1 MIVPVKTYLKVW
13 AALLG
18 LLALTIGVS
27 FLQLGRLNLPIA
39 MLIAVAK
46 ASLIV
51 LVFMHIKGGSR
62 LLHLAAADRPA
73 LACHYVRPDHERL
86 FHARRGRVADEINW
100 PADRKAGES
109 LADENIV

>member
-18 LLALTIGVS
+18 LLALTVGVS

-62 LLHLAAADRPA
+62 LLHLAAAA
-73 LACHYVRPDHERL
+73 GLLWLAIMFVLTMNDYFTRD
-86 FHARRGRVADEINW
+86 AVAW
-100 PADRKAGES
+100 LTR
-109 LADENIV
+109 

>member
-18 LLALTIGVS
+18 LLVLTIGVA

-39 MLIAVAK
+39 MLISVAK
-46 ASLIV
+46 AALIV

-62 LLHLAAADRPA
+62 LLHLAAA
-73 LACHYVRPDHERL
+73 
-86 FHARRGRVADEINW
+86 
-100 PADRKAGES
+100 AGLLWLS
-109 LADENIV
+109 IMFVLTMNDYLTRDAVTWLTR